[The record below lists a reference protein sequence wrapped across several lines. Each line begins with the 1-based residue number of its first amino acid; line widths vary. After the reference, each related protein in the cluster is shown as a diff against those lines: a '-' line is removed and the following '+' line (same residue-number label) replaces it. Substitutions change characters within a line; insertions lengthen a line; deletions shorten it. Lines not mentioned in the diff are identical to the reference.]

1 MREAEMAQELNK
13 KRLTLN
19 AEKELVEIELN
30 IKKEEEQRKLLAARF
45 ETNQTNMENKLKL
58 EQMVKDQEFQ
68 QLKEALKIKNDSY
81 TPNVLK
87 SMVLDTTKDI
97 YKSLNI
103 KDMRVLNMG
112 GGANGN
118 QDPAG

>member
-1 MREAEMAQELNK
+1 MQ
-13 KRLTLN
+13 
-19 AEKELVEIELN
+19 
-30 IKKEEEQRKLLAARF
+30 AARF
-45 ETNQTNMENKLKL
+45 ETSMNSTENQLKL
-58 EQMVKDQEFQ
+58 EQMEKDQEFE
-68 QLKEALKIKNDSY
+68 QLKESLKIKNDSY